1 MTAELQLCD
10 THLFARFKATFR
22 EHWRRQKALSIA
34 GSLSTFQWLEV
45 VVSSL
50 QAVLP
55 ADWDAAFAASGALAE
70 QTRVADVLCAKLGW
84 ASAPLVPEGLPTV
97 ETASLVFP
105 KKMKVNVQAYVSWGC
120 HVPLQMKAC
129 DYSRRRRPLPPTFIG
144 TVDHPLT
151 ID

>member
-34 GSLSTFQWLEV
+34 GSLSTLQWLEV
-45 VVSSL
+45 AVSSL

-55 ADWDAAFAASGALAE
+55 TDWGAAFAASGALAE

-84 ASAPLVPEGLPTV
+84 ASAPLVPEG
-97 ETASLVFP
+97 A
-105 KKMKVNVQAYVSWGC
+105 NC
-120 HVPLQMKAC
+120 
-129 DYSRRRRPLPPTFIG
+129 
-144 TVDHPLT
+144 
-151 ID
+151 